1 MPLLSLHYST
11 IKSHNKNHK
20 NHRKKNLFQKKQNS
34 KIKKERINRQRNL
47 NKKKNNL
54 RNHCSPATRGF
65 LMFLFRR
72 QEIFFRITKKKLKMK
87 ITICLV
93 GAVGKLRI
101 VSQVLGSLT
110 TITKVGR
117 YNYSAITKGVVSLV
131 ENNLVDY
138 SQINLVRFS
147 LGLNSLTNSQKE
159 VDFSA
164 SYRITMNL
172 RRMEN
177 LVIVFLEI
185 TKVVTKVSR
194 KKKEILLIIS

>member
-1 MPLLSLHYST
+1 
-11 IKSHNKNHK
+11 
-20 NHRKKNLFQKKQNS
+20 
-34 KIKKERINRQRNL
+34 
-47 NKKKNNL
+47 
-54 RNHCSPATRGF
+54 
-65 LMFLFRR
+65 MFLFKL
-72 QEIFFRITKKKLKMK
+72 QEIFFRIMKKKLKMK

-138 SQINLVRFS
+138 SQINLAHFS